1 MGTVDLIVLR
11 ILIKTNNTFK
21 NNRQNTKYRNLKTP
35 SKTALYSISDILT
48 QLNIINMFYQK
59 LKHLISTKNEILI
72 T

>member
-35 SKTALYSISDILT
+35 SKTALYSISDILR
-48 QLNIINMFYQK
+48 QLNIINMFYQ
-59 LKHLISTKNEILI
+59 
-72 T
+72 